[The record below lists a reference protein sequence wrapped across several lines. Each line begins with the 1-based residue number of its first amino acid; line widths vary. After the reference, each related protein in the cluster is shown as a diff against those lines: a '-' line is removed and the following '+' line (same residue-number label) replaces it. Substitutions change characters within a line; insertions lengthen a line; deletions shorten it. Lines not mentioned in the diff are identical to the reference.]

1 MEFFDATFIDLLGAF
16 LRWLHVLAAIAW
28 MGFGLWLRRLAIRS
42 EHLID
47 QPVELE
53 VWETHSLGFWRNQKV
68 TRPTPDQINGLVWS
82 FVQIRWLFVTGV
94 LLFALIYYR
103 QPQLYLVGP
112 AWPMS
117 SAGAIGLSVA
127 GLVGAPLLNEAV
139 NRLNLRNERL
149 YEVLC
154 VVHLIGWV
162 ALYANL
168 FSAHGAMI
176 QIGAMLGVTVVTNI
190 LGYLL
195 PATRRAAAALRAGQL
210 PDPVEKI
217 RWDRRN
223 KHTLLLPA
231 IIFFMLSSHF
241 GGVIANGHPFPTI
254 LLVLAA
260 SVVGRLILEE
270 THRNRGVTPRPW
282 VWAGVLLALA
292 AVFPLWWWPGTQAD
306 ARPSAGPAATDL
318 QVGQIVGQRCAACH
332 AEQPSFPDMTAPPK
346 GIVFTSDTL
355 GAYAHRINLTV
366 GSGAMPPGNVTEMTD
381 AERSALLQWTSQH
394 GR

>member
-1 MEFFDATFIDLLGAF
+1 MGIFDPTIIDLLSAI

-28 MGFGLWLRRLAIRS
+28 MGFGLWLRRLAMRS
-42 EHLID
+42 EQLIG
-47 QPVELE
+47 QPAELE
-53 VWETHSLGFWRNQKV
+53 VWETHSLGFWCNQKV
-68 TRPTPDQINGLVWS
+68 TRPTPEQINGLVWS

-94 LLFALIYYR
+94 LLFAVIYYR

-112 AWPMS
+112 DWPMS
-117 SAGAIGLSVA
+117 SAEAIALSIG
-127 GLVGAPLLNEAV
+127 GLVGAPLLNELV

-149 YEVLC
+149 YDGLC
-154 VVHLIGWV
+154 VAHLIGWV
-162 ALYANL
+162 AVYTSL

-195 PATRRAAAALRAGQL
+195 PATRRAAAALKAGQL

-241 GGVIANGHPFPTI
+241 GGVVANGHPFLTI

-270 THRNRGVTPRPW
+270 THRNHGVTPRRW
-282 VWAGVLLALA
+282 VWAGSLLALGA
-292 AVFPLWWWPGTQAD
+292 ISPLLWWPGTQAD
-306 ARPSAGPAATDL
+306 ARPTAGPATDL
-318 QVGQIVGQRCAACH
+318 QVGQIIGQRCAVCH
-332 AEQPSFPDMTAPPK
+332 AVQPSFPDMTAPPK

-355 GAYAHRINLTV
+355 ADYAHRINLMV
-366 GSGAMPPGNVTEMTD
+366 ASGSMPPGNATGMTD
-381 AERSALLQWTSQH
+381 AERSALLQWTSQW